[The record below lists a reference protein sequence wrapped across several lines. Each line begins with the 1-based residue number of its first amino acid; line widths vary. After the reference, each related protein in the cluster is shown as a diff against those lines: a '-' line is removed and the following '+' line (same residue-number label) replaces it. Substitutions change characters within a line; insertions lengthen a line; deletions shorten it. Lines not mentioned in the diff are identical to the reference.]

1 MDQELRQLQRE
12 FQAQKQSEQAFCA
25 YLTAL
30 VRIHSD
36 SIGQYESQLMP
47 MIQQYREFLL
57 EMLNEGINDPWNKGH
72 HWVVMVNLVTNDFV
86 WLVSQLVDPKYLFD
100 RRLTLFLKIEDE
112 LDSLLADAME
122 LNQKIIPQIIEEL
135 AQKKKQSKTSD

>member
-1 MDQELRQLQRE
+1 
-12 FQAQKQSEQAFCA
+12 
-25 YLTAL
+25 
-30 VRIHSD
+30 
-36 SIGQYESQLMP
+36 MP